1 MTPSLRQIDHWMSSQ
16 HRLGRHRPTPVI
28 PAVERIDA
36 VEFVAKALQRFA
48 TATKVDLSR
57 TIATT
62 TDDRNSIRP
71 AEVLE
76 ALTKLH
82 AEVLAAYHTYG
93 LTACLEAGVYELTNR
108 SVPPGAGPKQH
119 DPNFTKLMKD
129 VYSSLPEDHVFD

>member
-1 MTPSLRQIDHWMSSQ
+1 MTPSLRQVDHWMSAQ
-16 HRLGRHRPTPVI
+16 HRLGRHRPTPII

-36 VEFVAKALQRFA
+36 VEFIAKALQRFA

-57 TIATT
+57 TLATT
-62 TDDRNSIRP
+62 SDGDNAIRP

-93 LTACLEAGVYELTNR
+93 LSACCDSGIYELTNR
-108 SVPPGAGPKQH
+108 AVPVGAGPKQH
-119 DPNFTKLMKD
+119 DPDFSKLMKD
-129 VYSSLPEDHVFD
+129 VYTNLPENHAFD